1 MTDYTGRAFL
11 LKTGTWSGGVEV
23 AECTENTLR
32 IGHETVEIT
41 HKGSAG
47 YRTLLEGAGTK
58 SVTLSGS
65 GIVSNVAGYETFQ
78 GYANAG
84 SINAMAM
91 GWADS
96 DTLEGSFMITS
107 FEVTGSHNSAQTFS
121 FTAESSGAWTYT
133 AA

>member
-11 LKTGTWSGGVEV
+11 LKTGAWSGGTEV
-23 AECTENTLR
+23 AECQENTLR
-32 IGHETVEIT
+32 INHEAVDIT

-58 SVTLSGS
+58 SVTLSG
-65 GIVSNVAGYETFQ
+65 GGVMSNVAGFETFQ

-84 SINAMAM
+84 SINALAM
-91 GWADS
+91 GWADG
-96 DTLEGSFMITS
+96 DTLEGSFMVTS
-107 FEVTGSHNSAQTFS
+107 FEVTGAHNGAQTFS
-121 FTAESSGAWTYT
+121 FTAESSGSWTFT